1 MQLRVSAGCVIGKMR
16 SNPCSICVLLS
27 ANEHKTNRKPKNKSF
42 DKSITITVDEA
53 YNSL

>member
-27 ANEHKTNRKPKNKSF
+27 ANEHKTNRKPKNIILTKLIAIKCCI
-42 DKSITITVDEA
+42 DDIE
-53 YNSL
+53 